1 MTTETKDMIKPAV
14 RTLADALK
22 EKLSISAD
30 GVPTWGEGAVE
41 TATGGKADAFQ
52 EAYAQ
57 YQVLVPAMAL
67 AVGEKAL
74 ETFKDLD
81 AAQAVEATLDVA
93 KGWGITTTFT
103 PSYEK
108 LSGKPGDADRQ
119 TVTAY
124 GNVQHVTSM
133 NATKGGSG
141 QLSHARKSIAAMA
154 AAQFS

>member
-1 MTTETKDMIKPAV
+1 MTTETKDMIKPTV

-30 GVPTWGEGAVE
+30 GVPTWSEGAVE

-81 AAQAVEATLDVA
+81 AAQAGLNRHDGGRAVVVRHRHGHPRRPEVIGSRWRLFLT
-93 KGWGITTTFT
+93 GG
-103 PSYEK
+103 
-108 LSGKPGDADRQ
+108 RQ
-119 TVTAY
+119 RPCAP
-124 GNVQHVTSM
+124 
-133 NATKGGSG
+133 
-141 QLSHARKSIAAMA
+141 
-154 AAQFS
+154 F

>member
-1 MTTETKDMIKPAV
+1 MTEQVKDMIKPAV

-22 EKLSISAD
+22 AKLTINAD
-30 GVPTWGEGAVE
+30 GTHAWDEDAVE
-41 TATGGKADAFQ
+41 TATGGKAEQFS

-57 YQVLVPAMAL
+57 YQLLVPALAL

-74 ETFKDLD
+74 ETYPKLD
-81 AAQAVEATLDVA
+81 AAKEVEVTMTLA
-93 KGWGITTTFT
+93 KGWDTSATFV

-108 LSGKPGDADRQ
+108 LSGKPGDTDRQ

-124 GNVQHVTSM
+124 GNVQHVTTM

-141 QLSHARKSIAAMA
+141 QLSHVRKSIAAMA
-154 AAQFS
+154 AQQFS